1 MPADEEHRRRHERAR
16 RPAPA
21 FLSGFNKITSIA
33 ALLGARL
40 YFNLIQH
47 YTQNMLRVAATPKIS
62 ALELDVCSNESCMGR
77 MAFSYLMLFHI

>member
-1 MPADEEHRRRHERAR
+1 MLLADEEHQHERAL

-21 FLSGFNKITSIA
+21 FLSGFNKITSNA

-47 YTQNMLRVAATPKIS
+47 YTQNMLRVGSHPKKLPLWNS
-62 ALELDVCSNESCMGR
+62 TR
-77 MAFSYLMLFHI
+77 MNHVWVGWPSRA